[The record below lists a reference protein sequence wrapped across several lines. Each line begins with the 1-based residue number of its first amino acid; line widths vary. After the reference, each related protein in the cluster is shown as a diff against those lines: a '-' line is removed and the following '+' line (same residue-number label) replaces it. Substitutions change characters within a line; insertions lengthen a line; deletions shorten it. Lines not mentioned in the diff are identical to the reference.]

1 MLLALICN
9 TAKFLRISIF
19 VKPYFSIKS
28 IDKTDLEME
37 LRQLKYFLKAKE
49 LLNFTEAAS
58 VLFISQSTLSQ
69 QIKQLEDELQV
80 PLFNRIGKRITLTE
94 AGNLFS
100 VYAQQSISKA
110 SDGLEV
116 LKDLNNLEAG
126 KIAIGVTYALRHVVT
141 KALIVFSS
149 EYPKIQFQIVFGT
162 SQELIQKLNL
172 FELDVILTFEEIA
185 SEAHFKYRELFTSP
199 MALVTSSET
208 PFIHKKNISLDEVSS
223 LPLALPSSGFSTTQ
237 FINKA
242 FEKNNLNPKVTI
254 EINDIPTLLE
264 LIKTGK
270 WHTILTKTTI
280 ENENELFAIPI
291 KGENMTRTAMLIS
304 LKEVYE
310 KKAVIAFLK
319 TLMKNLN

>member
-1 MLLALICN
+1 
-9 TAKFLRISIF
+9 
-19 VKPYFSIKS
+19 
-28 IDKTDLEME
+28 ME

-58 VLFISQSTLSQ
+58 ALYISQSTLSQ

-94 AGNLFS
+94 AGDLFA
-100 VYAQQSISKA
+100 VYAQQSVNKA
-110 SDGLEV
+110 SDGLEL
-116 LKDLNNLEAG
+116 LKDLNNLETG
-126 KIAIGVTYALRHVVT
+126 KVAIGVTYALRHVVT
-141 KALIVFSS
+141 KALILFSP
-149 EYPKIQFQIVFGT
+149 EYPKIQFEIVFGT
-162 SQELIQKLNL
+162 SQELIQKLNR

-185 SEAHFKYRELFTSP
+185 SEAHFKYLELFTSP
-199 MALVTSSET
+199 MALVTASET
-208 PFIHKKNISLDEVSS
+208 PLTHKKSISLDEVSS

-242 FEKNNLNPKVTI
+242 FKKDNLNPEVTI

-280 ENENELFAIPI
+280 ENEKDLHAIPI

-310 KKAVIAFLK
+310 KKAVVAFLK
-319 TLMKNLN
+319 TLMENLNT

>member
-1 MLLALICN
+1 
-9 TAKFLRISIF
+9 
-19 VKPYFSIKS
+19 
-28 IDKTDLEME
+28 ME

>member
-1 MLLALICN
+1 
-9 TAKFLRISIF
+9 
-19 VKPYFSIKS
+19 
-28 IDKTDLEME
+28 ME

-58 VLFISQSTLSQ
+58 ALFISQSTLSQ

-110 SDGLEV
+110 ADGLEV
-116 LKDLNNLEAG
+116 LKDLNNLETG

-149 EYPKIQFQIVFGT
+149 EFPKIQFEIVFGT
-162 SQELIQKLNL
+162 SQELVQKLNL

-208 PFIHKKNISLDEVSS
+208 PFIHKKSISLAEVSS

-280 ENENELFAIPI
+280 ENEKELFAIPI
-291 KGENMTRTAMLIS
+291 KGEKMTRTAMLIS

-310 KKAVIAFLK
+310 KKAVIVFLE
-319 TLMKNLN
+319 TLMDNLK